1 MAKEIRMTNNQ
12 REIHRKKRILEYAE
26 RVGNINK
33 TCRYFGVARSTFY
46 LWRDRYRELGDEG
59 LRSRRCG
66 PHNHPNKTP
75 DEVVEKI
82 LHLRRTYHMGP
93 IRIVWYLERYHG
105 IKTSDATVYRV
116 CKQHGLNRLPNR
128 VGRRAVHT
136 HRYEKQVPGH
146 HVQVDVKF
154 LMLKRKK
161 GAPVRRYQYTAID
174 DATRVRALKIYR
186 RHTQANAIDFI
197 NYVVEK
203 FPFRIR
209 TIRTDRGHEFQAL
222 FHWHVADL
230 GMEHVYIK
238 PRTPQLNGKVERSH
252 RTDKDE
258 FYQLLSYRDDVDLNK
273 KLAVWERFYNFDR
286 PHGAHGGKTPYEA
299 LREKLS

>member
-1 MAKEIRMTNNQ
+1 MTPKQ
-12 REIHRKKRILEYAE
+12 REIQRKRRVIEYAE
-26 RVGNINK
+26 QIGNARK
-33 TCRYFGVARSTFY
+33 ACRYYGVARSTFY
-46 LWRDRYRELGDEG
+46 LWRARYRELGDEG
-59 LRSRRCG
+59 LMHRRCVA
-66 PHNHPNKTP
+66 HNHPNKTP
-75 DEVVEKI
+75 AEVVEKI

-93 IRIVWYLERYHG
+93 LRIVWYLERYHDV
-105 IKTSDATVYRV
+105 KTSDATVYRV
-116 CKQHGLNRLPNR
+116 CRCHGLRRLPHR

-154 LMLKRKK
+154 LTLQRKQ
-161 GAPVRRYQYTAID
+161 GAPVRRYQYPAID
-174 DATRVRALKIYR
+174 DATRVRALKVYR
-186 RHTQANAIDFI
+186 RHTQANAIAFI

-230 GMEHVYIK
+230 GMEPVYIK

-258 FYQLLSYRDDVDLNK
+258 FYQLLTYRDDVNLEK
-273 KLAVWERFYNFDR
+273 KLAEWERFYNDER
-286 PHGAHGGKTPYEA
+286 PHGAHRGRTPYEA
-299 LREKLS
+299 LREKLQ

>member
-1 MAKEIRMTNNQ
+1 MTPKQ
-12 REIHRKKRILEYAE
+12 REIQRKRRVIEYAE
-26 RVGNINK
+26 QIGNVRK
-33 TCRYFGVARSTFY
+33 ACRYYGVARSTFY
-46 LWRDRYRELGDEG
+46 LWRARYLEFGDEG
-59 LRSRRCG
+59 LMNRRCVA
-66 PHNHPNKTP
+66 HNHPNKTP
-75 DEVVEKI
+75 AEVVEKI

-93 IRIVWYLERYHG
+93 LRIVWYLERYQD

-116 CKQHGLNRLPNR
+116 CRRHGLRRLPHR

-154 LMLKRKK
+154 LTLQRKK

-174 DATRVRALKIYR
+174 DATRVRALKVYR

-203 FPFRIR
+203 FPFRVR

-258 FYQLLSYRDDVDLNK
+258 FYQLLTYRDDVNLEK
-273 KLAVWERFYNFDR
+273 KLAEWERFCNYER
-286 PHGAHGGKTPYEA
+286 PHGA
-299 LREKLS
+299 